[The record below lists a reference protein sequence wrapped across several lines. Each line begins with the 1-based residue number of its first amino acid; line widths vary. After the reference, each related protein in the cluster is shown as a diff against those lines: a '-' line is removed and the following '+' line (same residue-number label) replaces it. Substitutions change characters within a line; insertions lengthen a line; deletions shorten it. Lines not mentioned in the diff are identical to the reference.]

1 MYRDYKHLSG
11 IYATPPTQRFCFS
24 LFPFTLFPSSSSS
37 FSSFSAFFSSFFFF
51 SFFSSSSSIFI
62 LILLSRCLPSV
73 SVSVCLSVCLLLP
86 FFLLFLSPIPLLRV
100 RSIFTAPSYPFYST
114 SPPPAH
120 SISFIFQFLTS
131 LISSSPFIISI
142 FLLLPPPHCFSFLLF
157 FSSFHLFPF
166 LIISLPHYF
175 SFLLLSF
182 LLFYS
187 LPSFRPRPILFLAF
201 SFSSLSSSSPS
212 SLPIYSPS
220 SSS

>member
-100 RSIFTAPSYPFYST
+100 RSIFTAPSYPFYSP

-120 SISFIFQFLTS
+120 SISFIFQFLPS
-131 LISSSPFIISI
+131 LISSSPLIISI
-142 FLLLPPPHCFSFLLF
+142 FLLLPPPHYFASTLLLFLIALFPPLLFSSLIPPSSYSLSCVFLF
-157 FSSFHLFPF
+157 FSFF
-166 LIISLPHYF
+166 LISFLPSYLF
-175 SFLLLSF
+175 SFF
-182 LLFYS
+182 L
-187 LPSFRPRPILFLAF
+187 ILFLF
-201 SFSSLSSSSPS
+201 RLPLSL
-212 SLPIYSPS
+212 
-220 SSS
+220 